1 MTTQRPAN
9 LIPSSDL
16 ISNTNPNPNAV
27 PTPSLPEGRFA
38 GPVEFSKLIR
48 QSLAV
53 AAEQGWREIIL
64 CDSTFEDWPLGE
76 RAVAQSLNDWSRS
89 GRKLTVL
96 AKNYNEIVRRHSR
109 FVTWR
114 QTWAHIVECRANAAL
129 PEGDLPSALW
139 SPVWVCQRLDLV
151 RSIGY
156 CGGGADRRIALKE
169 RLDACLRLSSPA
181 FAASTLGL

>member
-1 MTTQRPAN
+1 MATESNAN
-9 LIPSSDL
+9 LSQNSVQP
-16 ISNTNPNPNAV
+16 
-27 PTPSLPEGRFA
+27 PSLPEGRFD

-48 QSLAV
+48 QSLAA
-53 AAEQGWREIIL
+53 AAEHGWREIIL

-89 GRKLTVL
+89 GRKFTVL
-96 AKNYNEIVRRHSR
+96 AKNYNEIVRKHSR

-114 QTWAHIVECRANAAL
+114 QTWSHIVECRANAAL
-129 PEGDLPSALW
+129 PEGDMPSALW

-156 CGGGADRRIALKE
+156 SGCGADRRIALKE
-169 RLDACLRLSSPA
+169 RLDACLKLSTPA
-181 FAASTLGL
+181 FAATTLGL